1 MKRIVFYLILLFSLI
16 SLNSCNN
23 NKHDGEYN
31 FETSLFT
38 NNNTLPVINIHLNN
52 TPAKLII
59 DTGSEINII
68 NSEYYYRHMDSF
80 VVIDTHFTEIQTL
93 SGTLYEESYIVKSYI
108 NDSIPIIFNVMNINN
123 TIDNIFLNQQD
134 YIDGIIGCEF
144 LYNNKLIVDF
154 NNKKLTNL
162 NKNASI

>member
-1 MKRIVFYLILLFSLI
+1 MKHIKFYILLLFGLFV
-16 SLNSCNN
+16 LNGCNKN
-23 NKHDGEYN
+23 NDEYK
-31 FETSLFT
+31 FETSLFAS
-38 NNNTLPVINIHLNN
+38 NKSLPVISIHLCN

-80 VVIDTHFTEIQTL
+80 DVIDTHFTEIQTI
-93 SGTLYEESYIVKSYI
+93 SGTIYEESYIVKSYI

-134 YIDGIIGCEF
+134 YIDGIIGVEF
-144 LYNNKLIVDF
+144 LYDNKLVVDF
-154 NNKKLTNL
+154 NNKKLSNM
-162 NKNASI
+162 NKNAGF